1 MKSKIISLASIVI
14 ALGSV
19 FMAAFFPRL
28 ARSLRK
34 RGLQTTISLFII
46 KVKLTIDLFLPRTI
60 WGERVGLRP
69 INQSLTRAEVERVYK
84 WSCDREILRWSAGSP
99 TELNFDEFSDQLKR
113 QRWHLQLNQRVFYI
127 VLPTGELIGK
137 IGLYSIDWMLKQG
150 ELGIFLDQMYWG
162 KQYGRDAIK
171 ILVKYAFTKTP
182 LTRIFLGTFKQ
193 NLRAQRSFA
202 ACGFNLIGT
211 ADRYNPIVE
220 KNEEGVVMEILRG
233 DFNISS
239 KY

>member
-1 MKSKIISLASIVI
+1 MKSKIISLASMVI

-113 QRWHLQLNQRVFYI
+113 QRWHLQLNHWKDRSLF
-127 VLPTGELIGK
+127 
-137 IGLYSIDWMLKQG
+137 DR
-150 ELGIFLDQMYWG
+150 LD
-162 KQYGRDAIK
+162 
-171 ILVKYAFTKTP
+171 VE
-182 LTRIFLGTFKQ
+182 TR
-193 NLRAQRSFA
+193 RA
-202 ACGFNLIGT
+202 
-211 ADRYNPIVE
+211 
-220 KNEEGVVMEILRG
+220 G
-233 DFNISS
+233 DFFRSDVLGQAVRTRCNKNSCKICVHENPAYSHLFRHF
-239 KY
+239 